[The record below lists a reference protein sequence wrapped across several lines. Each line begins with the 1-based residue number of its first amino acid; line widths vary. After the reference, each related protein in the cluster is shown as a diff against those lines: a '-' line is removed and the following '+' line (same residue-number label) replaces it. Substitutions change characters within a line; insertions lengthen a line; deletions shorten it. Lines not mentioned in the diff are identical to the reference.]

1 MKILHI
7 AECAGGVER
16 YLQMLLPRLEAR
28 GMTQFFIC
36 SRNYDECIYLMYSSI
51 CNLLME

>member
-16 YLQMLLPRLEAR
+16 YLQ
-28 GMTQFFIC
+28 
-36 SRNYDECIYLMYSSI
+36 SKYSVNAVL
-51 CNLLME
+51 CA